1 MSHETQLWA
10 WFLFASGLPT
20 SRAKHLLD
28 GWPTAKRN
36 LTDTLA
42 ALPGAATGLGLTVE
56 EARILRPP
64 ATLPPITALR
74 WNEPLYPAG
83 LRRLPL
89 DSRPALLFYR
99 GDMRLLQR
107 PLVYLQPVAIPPD
120 EHDSAQETLGLLLGE
135 SFLVAATHGSAQATL
150 LLEEMSHSEGEM
162 LLFARC
168 GLEQL
173 TPTGREAA
181 LLAEHRLL
189 LVSPLP
195 PATPGNPR
203 WDTLLTQVE
212 AAAALRCLVIG
223 SAPQP
228 ATPPWQLTPTLYVT
242 AQSPAPA
249 APATSDPT
257 EALLWLLGPE
267 HLKTPAAIAAPA
279 PTPPEPEAA
288 PAAPPEETLRIL
300 EQGGHIPSILRE
312 RLLGK

>member
-1 MSHETQLWA
+1 MNHETQLWA

-28 GWPTAKRN
+28 GWQTAKRS
-36 LTDTLA
+36 LADTLA
-42 ALPGAATGLGLTVE
+42 ALPGAATGLGLTAE

-64 ATLPPITALR
+64 ATLPPLTALR

-99 GDMRLLQR
+99 GDVQLLRR
-107 PLVYLQPVAIPPD
+107 PLSYLQPVAIPPEERD
-120 EHDSAQETLGLLLGE
+120 IAHETLGLLLGE
-135 SFLVAATHGSAQATL
+135 PFLPAATRGSEQAAL
-150 LLEEMSHSEGEM
+150 LLAEMADSEGDL

-173 TPTGREAA
+173 TLTGRERA
-181 LLAEHRLL
+181 LLAEQRLL
-189 LVSPLP
+189 LVSPFP

-228 ATPPWQLTPTLYVT
+228 ATPPWPPTPTLYVT
-242 AQSPAPA
+242 AQSPAPT
-249 APATSDPT
+249 APATADPT
-257 EALLWLLGPE
+257 EALLWLMEPE
-267 HLKTPAAIAAPA
+267 HLKTPVPA
-279 PTPPEPEAA
+279 PTPPPPEPEAEPA
-288 PAAPPEETLRIL
+288 PPPEETLRIL

>member
-28 GWPTAKRN
+28 GWQSAKRN
-36 LTDTLA
+36 LADTLA
-42 ALPGAATGLGLTVE
+42 TLPGAATGLGLTAE

-74 WNEPLYPAG
+74 WDEPLYPAG
-83 LRRLPL
+83 WRQLPL
-89 DSRPALLFYR
+89 ESRPALLFHR
-99 GDMRLLQR
+99 GDAHLLQR

-120 EHDSAQETLGLLLGE
+120 ERDIAHETLSLLLGE
-135 SFLVAATHGSAQATL
+135 PFLVAATRGSDQAAL
-150 LLEEMSHSEGEM
+150 LLEEMADSEGEL

-168 GLEQL
+168 GQEQL
-173 TPTGREAA
+173 TPTGREVA
-181 LLAEHRLL
+181 LLAEQRLL
-189 LVSPLP
+189 LVSALP
-195 PATPGNPR
+195 PAAPGNPR

-228 ATPPWQLTPTLYVT
+228 ATPPWPPTPTLYVT

-249 APATSDPT
+249 APATADPT
-257 EALLWLLGPE
+257 EALLWLTAPE
-267 HLKTPAAIAAPA
+267 HLETPATAP
-279 PTPPEPEAA
+279 PSPEPEAEPA
-288 PAAPPEETLRIL
+288 PPPEETLRIL
-300 EQGGHIPSILRE
+300 AQGGHIPNILRE
-312 RLLGK
+312 RLQGK

>member
-1 MSHETQLWA
+1 MSYETQLWA

-28 GWPTAKRN
+28 GWQTAKRS

-42 ALPGAATGLGLTVE
+42 ALPGAATGLGLTAK

-74 WNEPLYPAG
+74 WDEPPYPTG

-99 GDMRLLQR
+99 GDAQLLRR
-107 PLVYLQPVAIPPD
+107 PLIYLQPVAIPPD
-120 EHDSAQETLGLLLGE
+120 EHDIAQETLGLLLGE
-135 SFLVAATHGSAQATL
+135 SFLVAATHGSDQAAL
-150 LLEEMSHSEGEM
+150 LLAEMADSEGEI

-173 TPTGREAA
+173 TPAGREAA
-181 LLAEHRLL
+181 LLAEQRLL
-189 LVSPLP
+189 LVSALP

-228 ATPPWQLTPTLYVT
+228 ATPPWPPTPTLYVT
-242 AQSPAPA
+242 AHSPATA
-249 APATSDPT
+249 APATADPT
-257 EALLWLLGPE
+257 EALLWLMGSE
-267 HLKTPAAIAAPA
+267 HLKTAPA
-279 PTPPEPEAA
+279 PTSPPPEPEAEPA
-288 PAAPPEETLRIL
+288 PPPEETLRIL
-300 EQGGHIPSILRE
+300 AQGGHIPNILRE
-312 RLLGK
+312 RLQGQ

>member
-28 GWPTAKRN
+28 GWQTTKRN

-42 ALPGAATGLGLTVE
+42 ALPGAATGLGLTAE
-56 EARILRPP
+56 ETRILRPP

-83 LRRLPL
+83 WRQLPL
-89 DSRPALLFYR
+89 ESRPALLFYR
-99 GDMRLLQR
+99 GDAQLLRR
-107 PLVYLQPVAIPPD
+107 PLIYLQPVAIPPD
-120 EHDSAQETLGLLLGE
+120 ERDIAQETLGLLLGE
-135 SFLVAATHGSAQATL
+135 SFLLAATHGSDQAAL
-150 LLEEMSHSEGEM
+150 LLGEMADSEGEL

-173 TPTGREAA
+173 ALTGREAA
-181 LLAEHRLL
+181 LLAEQRLL
-189 LVSPLP
+189 LVSALP

-228 ATPPWQLTPTLYVT
+228 AAPPWPPTPTLYVT
-242 AQSPAPA
+242 AHSPAPA
-249 APATSDPT
+249 APATADPT
-257 EALLWLLGPE
+257 EALLWLTAPE
-267 HLKTPAAIAAPA
+267 HLETAAAPA
-279 PTPPEPEAA
+279 PPPPEPEAKPA
-288 PAAPPEETLRIL
+288 PLPEETLRIL
-300 EQGGHIPSILRE
+300 AQGGHIPNILRE
-312 RLLGK
+312 RLQGK